1 MKALLMQLACSRKVS
16 KSDYV
21 LSARSTRSKNT
32 PARKTNPMLKKL
44 FTALLTLSRL
54 TLSACSSSGPKY
66 RNVHSYSEGLA
77 PVQTQGGRWGFVN
90 ERQDWV
96 IQPKFEDARE
106 FQGGKAAVRQ
116 NGKWGFINKRGEW
129 L

>member
-1 MKALLMQLACSRKVS
+1 MFKKFITTLLSVSLLFVGACGS
-16 KSDYV
+16 
-21 LSARSTRSKNT
+21 
-32 PARKTNPMLKKL
+32 P
-44 FTALLTLSRL
+44 
-54 TLSACSSSGPKY
+54 GPKY
-66 RNVHSYSEGLA
+66 RNVRSYSEGLA
-77 PVQTQGGRWGFVN
+77 PVQTQSGKWGFIN

-96 IQPKFEDARE
+96 IQPRFDDAKE

>member
-1 MKALLMQLACSRKVS
+1 MFKALI
-16 KSDYV
+16 
-21 LSARSTRSKNT
+21 
-32 PARKTNPMLKKL
+32 
-44 FTALLTLSRL
+44 TALLSVSLLSIG
-54 TLSACSSSGPKY
+54 ACGSSGPKY
-66 RNVHSYSEGLA
+66 HNVRSYSEGLA
-77 PVQTQGGRWGFVN
+77 PVQAQSGKWGFIN

-96 IQPKFEDARE
+96 IQPRFDDAKE

>member
-1 MKALLMQLACSRKVS
+1 
-16 KSDYV
+16 
-21 LSARSTRSKNT
+21 
-32 PARKTNPMLKKL
+32 MLKSL
-44 FTALLTLSRL
+44 ITALLSVSLL
-54 TLSACSSSGPKY
+54 FIGACGSPGPKY
-66 RNVHSYSEGLA
+66 RNVRSYSEGLA
-77 PVQTQGGRWGFVN
+77 PVQAQSGKWGFIN

-96 IQPKFEDARE
+96 IQPRFDDAKE